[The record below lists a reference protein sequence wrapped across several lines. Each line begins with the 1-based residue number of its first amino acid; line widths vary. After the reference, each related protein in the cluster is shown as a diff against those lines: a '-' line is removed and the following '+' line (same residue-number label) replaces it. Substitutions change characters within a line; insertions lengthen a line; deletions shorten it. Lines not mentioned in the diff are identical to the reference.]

1 MTTAAKTKTKGKTPA
16 KQTTKKTNEGKY
28 PVKNSTKNPDAP
40 TPEQAVADRIIELL
54 DRGELPPWEK
64 GWSSSKMG
72 YPQNAVS
79 KKPYRGINM
88 WMTVLT
94 QMVHGYNDPR
104 WLTYRQASAL
114 GGHVK
119 KGEKSTSIVF
129 WKILDRSEKKD
140 PNVEYLD
147 NPNLKPEPE
156 MVAEQN
162 DSPDKKGKKDRYPV
176 CRMYHV
182 FNAEQTEDCDL
193 PELEGPETF
202 TDPIEAAEAI
212 IAAMPNPPA
221 FETYALANHAPHYN
235 PERDAIKIPERGR
248 YGQVEIY
255 YNTIFHELTHSTGHK
270 SRLARPGVVNTQAM
284 SHEYGVEELI
294 AGMGAAMLGD
304 RAGISRETMELD
316 ASYIRTWRDTIAAD
330 KSIVLK
336 AAQQAQKA
344 VDYILDYKLEPKPA
358 ADPQTETAEPE
369 EPVGLQN

>member
-1 MTTAAKTKTKGKTPA
+1 MTTATRTKSKASA
-16 KQTTKKTNEGKY
+16 KQDNGRKY
-28 PVKNSTKNPDAP
+28 PTKNHPAKNPDAP
-40 TPEQAVADRIIELL
+40 TPEQAVANRIIELL

-64 GWSSSKMG
+64 GWTSSKMG

-94 QMVHGYNDPR
+94 QMAHGYNDPR
-104 WLTYRQASAL
+104 WLTYRQASGL

-156 MVAEQN
+156 TMLGQT
-162 DSPDKKGKKDRYPV
+162 DSLEIKEKKHRYPV
-176 CRMYHV
+176 CRLYHV
-182 FNAEQTEDCDL
+182 FNAEQTEDCEL
-193 PELEGPETF
+193 PELKGPEAF

-212 IAAMPNPPA
+212 IANMPNPPA

-235 PERDAIKIPERGR
+235 PERDAIRIPERGR
-248 YGQVEIY
+248 YEQVEIY
-255 YNTIFHELTHSTGHK
+255 YNTVFHELTHSTGHK
-270 SRLARPGVVNTQAM
+270 SRLARPGVLNIQAM

-294 AGMGAAMLGD
+294 AGMGAAMLGGS
-304 RAGISRETMELD
+304 AGISRETLEVD
-316 ASYIRTWRDTIAAD
+316 ASYIRSWRDTIAAD

-336 AAQQAQKA
+336 AAQQAQRA
-344 VDYILDYKLEPKPA
+344 VDYILDYKREPKQ
-358 ADPQTETAEPE
+358 DNESQE
-369 EPVGLQN
+369 EPQEPQVDEKKE